1 MTHTSLSVVSSP
13 DVLIVGAG
21 LWGAVMAERVASLG
35 RSVLVLD
42 KRNHTGGN
50 CYSCVD
56 ARTGIEQHLYGA
68 HIFHTA
74 NAPVWMYMNRFTTF
88 TGYRHSVL
96 SRHNGRV
103 YPLPISLATIN
114 QFFGLDLRP
123 MDVDAFLSDQT
134 GGMSRGNLH
143 NGRRNLEDKA
153 ISLIGR
159 PLYEAFIKGYTWKQ
173 WQTDPCELGE
183 DIITRLPVRRN
194 YNTDYFNDPWQGM
207 PTHGYATL
215 FDRLLD
221 HPLIEVRLNTD
232 YFQAAH
238 RHELPAVRHTFYTGP
253 LDAFFDHDLGRL
265 GWRSV
270 RFDTR
275 IEPVQ
280 DWQGAAVINEAD
292 LEVPY
297 TRTIEYKHFH
307 PEREVFHSPVTLISH
322 EYSAAWSAPDHAGG
336 NPAGTPLTD
345 PCYPLDTPENSAL
358 RDRYQER
365 ASALPRIT
373 FGGRLGLYRY
383 MDMDKTVA
391 HALET
396 FEQVKDLIE

>member
-1 MTHTSLSVVSSP
+1 MTGMHQ
-13 DVLIVGAG
+13 DILIVGAG
-21 LWGAVMAERVASLG
+21 LWGAVMAERLASLG
-35 RSVLVLD
+35 RSVLILD

-50 CYSCVD
+50 CHSCVE
-56 ARTGIEQHLYGA
+56 AHTGIEQHVYGA

-74 NAPVWMYMNRFTTF
+74 NASVWAYMNRFTPF
-88 TGYRHSVL
+88 TGYRHKVL
-96 SRHNGRV
+96 SRHKGRV

-123 MDVDAFLSDQT
+123 MDVDAFLRDQIGVQGGETCGGT
-134 GGMSRGNLH
+134 GHDNPGNLES
-143 NGRRNLEDKA
+143 RA

-173 WQTDPCELGE
+173 WQTAPCELAA

-215 FDRLLD
+215 FERLLD

-232 YFQAAH
+232 YFQAAQ

-307 PEREVFHSPVTLISH
+307 PERDAFNSPVTLISH
-322 EYSAAWSAPDHAGG
+322 EFSTAWPDP
-336 NPAGTPLTD
+336 NPPAGTFAAD
-345 PCYPLDTPENSAL
+345 PCYPLDTPENRAL
-358 RDRYQER
+358 RDRYLER
-365 ASALPRIT
+365 AGTLPDIT